1 MSYDEINFR
10 GNTQHITLSYTTEVC
25 AQQIYTIHIDL
36 LRPMGVI
43 TQEIFTGYLS
53 DIRFDPWDKLDLFT
67 SNNITYFQ
75 TLSSLLIYV
84 GADQVYY
91 GGYSDEPIAIIHSI
105 FCAKI

>member
-1 MSYDEINFR
+1 
-10 GNTQHITLSYTTEVC
+10 
-25 AQQIYTIHIDL
+25 
-36 LRPMGVI
+36 MGVI